1 MSAEGEKQELPAS
14 ARLDYILNNTAIIP
28 ILFLLVVFRPYEGYI
43 QRIEFLLF
51 LIQYD
56 NGEWD
61 GLLLENI
68 FIWEITSLLPLLIII
83 PLLFYRE
90 RVSAGIN
97 NFMIAQITKE
107 VIEEFDKD
115 SDEILSKEESQGFFS
130 SIMEYLDEEEKKD
143 FDSDALFDKYDSN
156 KDGKLDGDEIS
167 SLILELFDPF
177 RTEEPIQES
186 SSMSGTIKSA
196 PSEDEMQKLDRLYN
210 EGYLS
215 KERYERL
222 KQDLNR

>member
-1 MSAEGEKQELPAS
+1 MSEEAEEQKLPTH
-14 ARLDYILNNTAIIP
+14 LEYILNNTAIIP
-28 ILFLLVVFRPYEGYI
+28 IFFLLFFVRPEGGYL
-43 QRIEFLLF
+43 QRIEFILF

-68 FIWEITSLLPLLIII
+68 FNPAITSLLPLLIII
-83 PLLFYRE
+83 PLLFYRK
-90 RVSAGIN
+90 RVSAGMN
-97 NFMIAQITKE
+97 NFLRYQIAKE
-107 VIEEFDKD
+107 VIEEFDED
-115 SDEILSKEESQGFFS
+115 DDEKLTKEESQGFFS
-130 SIMEYLDEEEKKD
+130 TIMEDLYEEEKKD

-167 SLILELFDPF
+167 SMILELFDQF

-186 SSMSGTIKSA
+186 SSVRETVKSA
-196 PSEDEMQKLDRLYN
+196 PSEDEIQKLDRLYK

-222 KQDLNR
+222 KQDLSR

>member
-1 MSAEGEKQELPAS
+1 MAEEEKEQKLS
-14 ARLDYILNNTAIIP
+14 TRLEYILNNTAIIP
-28 ILFLLVVFRPYEGYI
+28 IFFLLFFVRPAEGYI

-51 LIQYD
+51 LIE
-56 NGEWD
+56 N

-68 FIWEITSLLPLLIII
+68 SIWEITSLLPLLIII

-97 NFMIAQITKE
+97 NFVIAQITKE
-107 VIEEFDKD
+107 VIKEFDKD
-115 SDEILSKEESQGFFS
+115 SDETLSKEEYQGLFS
-130 SIMEYLDEEEKKD
+130 AMMEDPYRDVQKHI
-143 FDSDALFDKYDSN
+143 DSDALFDKYDSN

-186 SSMSGTIKSA
+186 SSIGETVKSV

-210 EGYLS
+210 DGYLS

-222 KQDLNR
+222 KQDLSR

>member
-1 MSAEGEKQELPAS
+1 MSEEGEKQELPAS
-14 ARLDYILNNTAIIP
+14 DLSRLEYILNNTAIIP

-51 LIQYD
+51 LIE
-56 NGEWD
+56 N

-68 FIWEITSLLPLLIII
+68 FIPQIVELLPLLLII
-83 PLLFYRE
+83 PLMFYRE
-90 RVSAGIN
+90 RVGASAN
-97 NFMIAQITKE
+97 NFVRSQIGKLA
-107 VIEEFDKD
+107 IQEFDKD
-115 SDEILSKEESQGFFS
+115 GDETLSKEEYQNFFS
-130 SIMEYLDEEEKKD
+130 MMMKDLEEEGEKKD
-143 FDSDALFDKYDSN
+143 IDSDALFDKYDSN

-167 SLILELFDPF
+167 SLILEVFDGL
-177 RTEEPIQES
+177 RNEEANQES
-186 SSMSGTIKSA
+186 SSMSGTVKSA

>member
-1 MSAEGEKQELPAS
+1 MSEEGEKQELPAS
-14 ARLDYILNNTAIIP
+14 ARLEYILNNTAIIP
-28 ILFLLVVFRPYEGYI
+28 IFFLLFFVRPEGGYL
-43 QRIEFLLF
+43 QRIEFILF

-68 FIWEITSLLPLLIII
+68 FNPAITSLLPLLIII
-83 PLLFYRE
+83 PLMSYRE

-143 FDSDALFDKYDSN
+143 IDSDALFDKYDSN

-167 SLILELFDPF
+167 SLILEVFDGL
-177 RTEEPIQES
+177 RNEEANQES
-186 SSMSGTIKSA
+186 SSVSETVKSA
-196 PSEDEMQKLDRLYN
+196 PSEDEIQKLDRLYN

-215 KERYERL
+215 EERYERL

>member
-1 MSAEGEKQELPAS
+1 M
-14 ARLDYILNNTAIIP
+14 
-28 ILFLLVVFRPYEGYI
+28 
-43 QRIEFLLF
+43 
-51 LIQYD
+51 
-56 NGEWD
+56 
-61 GLLLENI
+61 
-68 FIWEITSLLPLLIII
+68 
-83 PLLFYRE
+83 FYRE

-167 SLILELFDPF
+167 SMILELFDQF

-186 SSMSGTIKSA
+186 SSVRETVKSA
-196 PSEDEMQKLDRLYN
+196 PSEDEIQKLDRLYK

-222 KQDLNR
+222 K